1 MISIDSLR
9 ERHFRRIRR
18 DCPKIVETLGEQLFK
33 IPALNKQV
41 YVCGI
46 DDDDYPQRY
55 ISTDKVL
62 PSPPISATP
71 SAKSSVAKSAVAVKI
86 SSKQMEEYKYGKGS
100 CKKPPVGVLL
110 LDE

>member
-1 MISIDSLR
+1 MALNQCERAFSCAARDLVGFDDIDEKLKR
-9 ERHFRRIRR
+9 ERHYRHIRR
-18 DCPKIVETLGEQLFK
+18 DYSKIVETLGEQHFK

-71 SAKSSVAKSAVAVKI
+71 SAKSSVAKSEVSAKI
-86 SSKQMEEYKYGKGS
+86 SSMQMG
-100 CKKPPVGVLL
+100 
-110 LDE
+110 